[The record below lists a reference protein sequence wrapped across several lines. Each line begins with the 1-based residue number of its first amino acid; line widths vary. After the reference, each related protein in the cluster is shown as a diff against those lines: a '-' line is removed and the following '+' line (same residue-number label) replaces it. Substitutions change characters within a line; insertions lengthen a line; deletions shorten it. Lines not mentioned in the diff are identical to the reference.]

1 MKKFIA
7 IMMVA
12 MMFTM
17 LVGCGNKS
25 LGFGNYDFEKVHV
38 DTYHFSGCLTI
49 EKWYENNSG
58 EGIELKTEEAGY
70 MFLSEGTY
78 ILLEGNKECPFC
90 AEKDWQ
96 DILFTEMPIVEEVP
110 YKELKM

>member
-7 IMMVA
+7 IMMAA

-17 LVGCGNKS
+17 LVGCGNS
-25 LGFGNYDFEKVHV
+25 SIGFGNFTFEKVHV
-38 DTYHFSGCLTI
+38 DTYHYSGCFTV
-49 EKWYENNSG
+49 KTWYDTSN
-58 EGIELKTEEAGY
+58 GIEVLTEEAGS

-78 ILLEGNKECPFC
+78 VLIEGDKECPFC
-90 AEKDWQ
+90 TEKDWS
-96 DILFTEMPIVEEVP
+96 DILFTEVPIVEEVP

>member
-7 IMMVA
+7 IMMVI

-25 LGFGNYDFEKVHV
+25 LGFGNYNFEKVHV
-38 DTYHFSGCLTI
+38 DTYHFSGCFTI
-49 EKWYENNSG
+49 EKWHENEGS
-58 EGIELKTEEAGY
+58 GIEVLTEEAGS

-78 ILLEGNKECPFC
+78 VLIEGNKECPFC
-90 AEKDWQ
+90 AEKDWS
-96 DILFTEMPIVEEVP
+96 DILFTEMPVVEDTY